1 MRSLLLLCLLW
12 VPLAVAGSLTLSPV
26 ESEVLDELNFAR
38 TEPRRYAEEVLAP
51 MLRYYQDGDIIEPPW
66 RAPRP
71 GLIQVVETQE
81 GIDALKEA
89 IEAMKSAAPAPAL
102 SASYGLTK
110 AARDYREEQA
120 RQARVGHI
128 GRNGSTP
135 ADRIS
140 RYGRWQELAG
150 ENLFYGDADRMIG
163 RFVVMALIID
173 DGVPDR
179 GHRLTIM
186 EPRYRRVGIGFGAHP
201 LYGYLCVQNFAA
213 EFYDTP

>member
-1 MRSLLLLCLLW
+1 MLVVWFWVPSLLAS
-12 VPLAVAGSLTLSPV
+12 PLTLSGV
-26 ESEVLDELNFAR
+26 ETEVLTELNFAR
-38 TEPRRYAEEVLAP
+38 TEPARYAREVLVPMRRYYRNGEIV
-51 MLRYYQDGDIIEPPW
+51 EPPW
-66 RAPRP
+66 REPRP

-81 GIDALKEA
+81 GEAALEEA
-89 IEAMKSAAPAPAL
+89 IQAMSRATPAPAL
-102 SASYGLTK
+102 TASYGLTL
-110 AARDYREEQA
+110 AARAYRQEQA
-120 RQARVGHI
+120 RQGRIGHI
-128 GRNGSTP
+128 GLNGSTP

-140 RYGRWQELAG
+140 RYGQWQELAG

-186 EPRYRRVGIGFGAHP
+186 EPRYRRVGIGFGTHP
-201 LYGYLCVQNFAA
+201 LYGHLCVQKFAA

>member
-1 MRSLLLLCLLW
+1 MRVMIVLILLW
-12 VPLAVAGSLTLSPV
+12 VAPGWGAPLTLSGV
-26 ESEVLDELNFAR
+26 ESEVLAELNFAR
-38 TEPRRYAEEVLAP
+38 TEPVRYAKEVLEPMRRYYRNGEIV
-51 MLRYYQDGDIIEPPW
+51 DPPW
-66 RAPRP
+66 RKARP

-81 GIDALKEA
+81 GEAALEEA
-89 IEAMKSAAPAPAL
+89 ITAMKRAKPAPAL
-102 SASYGLTK
+102 TPSYGLTL

-120 RQARVGHI
+120 KQARIGHI

-140 RYGRWQELAG
+140 RYGQWRELAG

-179 GHRLTIM
+179 GHRQAIM
-186 EPRYRRVGIGFGAHP
+186 EPRYRRVGIGFGTHP
-201 LYGYLCVQNFAA
+201 LYGYLCVQKFAA
-213 EFYDTP
+213 EFFDTP